1 MGLIIFIN
9 NFSGLQGWQFRE
21 EVLAWFACELEHL
34 IGNGIWYFYESDQ
47 CLCNNENLNRKC
59 NLIRINNCHVLNIN
73 LQNRIRN
80 LFASIPNKLQ
90 MESWIRQK
98 ELLDV
103 TFSFC
108 WVRVVSIVT
117 DMQTGNIRTAR
128 EYTNMI
134 IVGINAIIIRLTF
147 LINVET

>member
-1 MGLIIFIN
+1 MAFGT
-9 NFSGLQGWQFRE
+9 
-21 EVLAWFACELEHL
+21 
-34 IGNGIWYFYESDQ
+34 
-47 CLCNNENLNRKC
+47 
-59 NLIRINNCHVLNIN
+59 
-73 LQNRIRN
+73 
-80 LFASIPNKLQ
+80 SIPNKLQ